1 MLTRTCVPHYPPAT
15 YYPTI
20 LPHSRCTR
28 GEGSRPKKEFF
39 AKAKRYRKNIEKKR
53 NKVEGK
59 NVEKEMLKETLYI
72 FAVKYY
78 KSRR

>member
-1 MLTRTCVPHYPPAT
+1 MKEAALRKILREGE
-15 YYPTI
+15 TI
-20 LPHSRCTR
+20 Q
-28 GEGSRPKKEFF
+28 
-39 AKAKRYRKNIEKKR
+39 NIEKRRK
-53 NKVEGK
+53 KVEGK